1 MIHSHIEIILY
12 ITGAA
17 TASMLLQFVAP
28 RQALQ
33 AFGKLDVSDPVALFL
48 ARGAGLG
55 IGILGILL
63 IWAAV
68 EPALRVPVMT
78 MAAIGK
84 AAFVATILVRFKDFT
99 QGFLLTVVFDSAC
112 VLVYIAY
119 LLGM

>member
-1 MIHSHIEIILY
+1 VIHSHIEIILY

-28 RQALQ
+28 RPALQ
-33 AFGKLDVSDPVALFL
+33 AFGKLDVSDPVALFF
-48 ARGAGLG
+48 ARGAGLA

-84 AAFVATILVRFKDFT
+84 SAFVATILVRFKDFT
-99 QGFLLTVVFDSAC
+99 QGFLLTVIFDSAC